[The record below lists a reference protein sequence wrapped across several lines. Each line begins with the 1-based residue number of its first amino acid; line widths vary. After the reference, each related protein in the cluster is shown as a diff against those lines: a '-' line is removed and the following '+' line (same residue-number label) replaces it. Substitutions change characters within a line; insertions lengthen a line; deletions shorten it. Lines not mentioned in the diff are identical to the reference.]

1 MLLLLSRYLQ
11 DWEVS
16 YGCSKDTDKTWW
28 ISTEYKKEL
37 GDYFYITQLL
47 SGPSTLD
54 LHIIATLS

>member
-16 YGCSKDTDKTWW
+16 YGCSKDTDKTSW
-28 ISTEYKKEL
+28 ISTEYEEEL

-47 SGPSTLD
+47 PEPSILD
-54 LHIIATLS
+54 LHVVATLS